1 MWAALLGLN
10 ISSWLQGLVGHDEP
24 GGRAHGASAFDENW
38 PAFPLASRDTPG
50 VSRSTLPPST
60 ITVAW
65 PTRGGPSTISSPNR
79 ARRSSA
85 QFPTAPR
92 GHDPGDRSSSDKSSE
107 PWSDAPPVLRNA
119 SRMAAGNSNFV
130 VTSPAAS
137 DRPLLADLDQT
148 PAKGSATG
156 APRRCSR
163 PCDQVGKLRC
173 RRGRPRGTARCLRAA
188 LGATWPARTA
198 PSDTRLLV
206 VGPDENVGRVIGGDL
221 LGGVGD
227 EQGGGFGKIG
237 AELCPTSLLGPG
249 SGDIGSWS
257 NPGGVDHGRGAVG
270 GEWIRICAP
279 Q

>member
-1 MWAALLGLN
+1 MRALVEEKIKDSKLGLAMRHMPSGYEAVKMMWMWAALLGLN
-10 ISSWLQGLVGHDEP
+10 ISSWLQGLIGHDEP

-119 SRMAAGNSNFV
+119 SRIAAGNSNFI

-137 DRPLLADLDQT
+137 DPPLLADLDQIGLELT
-148 PAKGSATG
+148 QVDLVG
-156 APRRCSR
+156 A
-163 PCDQVGKLRC
+163 G
-173 RRGRPRGTARCLRAA
+173 GTF
-188 LGATWPARTA
+188 
-198 PSDTRLLV
+198 
-206 VGPDENVGRVIGGDL
+206 VGRNPPVRLPHHL
-221 LGGVGD
+221 LGDVERLGLRRWHVHL
-227 EQGGGFGKIG
+227 
-237 AELCPTSLLGPG
+237 ATSEVALVERTNR
-249 SGDIGSWS
+249 S
-257 NPGGVDHGRGAVG
+257 
-270 GEWIRICAP
+270 
-279 Q
+279 